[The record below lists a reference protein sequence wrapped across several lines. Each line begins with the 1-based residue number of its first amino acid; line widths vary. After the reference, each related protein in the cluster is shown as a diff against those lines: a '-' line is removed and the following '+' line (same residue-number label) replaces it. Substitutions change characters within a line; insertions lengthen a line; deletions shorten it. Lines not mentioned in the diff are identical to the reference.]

1 MDTQDKITRAEKYFQ
16 EYRDL
21 VQQEEKINQDLEN
34 LRHQLRA
41 VQDNR
46 GQMQTVIE
54 NYISTGED
62 IMTCVFNTQREIKN
76 KISALGLSGN
86 WITTTADIGMGTID
100 IAGQNKPPGIF
111 KGY

>member
-1 MDTQDKITRAEKYFQ
+1 MNTQDKITRAEKYFQ

-46 GQMQTVIE
+46 CQMQTVIE
-54 NYISTGED
+54 NYIRTGED

-76 KISALGLSGN
+76 KISALGLQGN
-86 WITTTADIGMGTID
+86 WITTTADIGMGAID
-100 IAGQNKPPGIF
+100 IAGQNKPQGIF

>member
-1 MDTQDKITRAEKYFQ
+1 MDMQDKVTIAEKYFQ

-21 VQQEEKINQDLEN
+21 VQQEEKINQDIESLQS
-34 LRHQLRA
+34 QLRA

-46 GQMQTVIE
+46 YQMQTVIE
-54 NYISTGED
+54 TYIRTGED

-76 KISALGLSGN
+76 KISALGLQGG
-86 WITTTADIGMGTID
+86 WITTTADVGMGTID
-100 IAGQNKPPGIF
+100 IAGQNKSRSIF